1 MRATAATAAAT
12 SAKQECS
19 QPTPEWV
26 YKPSKMARL
35 PCPFMPLLSYAHH
48 IEREP
53 STYTLSHNPSRCRL
67 PAFRIVD
74 GRLLASSARMRLRPE
89 SARLVAFPKTA
100 RLSTSRNL
108 TSARVL
114 LRRRLRRPASC
125 AWLPLCPA
133 PSQLTYSPPQFH
145 S

>member
-53 STYTLSHNPSRCRL
+53 STCTLSHNPSRCRL

-74 GRLLASSARMRLRPE
+74 GRYLLASSARMRLRPE
-89 SARLVAFPKTA
+89 SARLVAFRCDGA
-100 RLSTSRNL
+100 RDGLSLALCFLAFLNINPYSV
-108 TSARVL
+108 SSQFASSPL
-114 LRRRLRRPASC
+114 LL
-125 AWLPLCPA
+125 
-133 PSQLTYSPPQFH
+133 H
-145 S
+145 SKPHQSH